1 MDVIK
6 ILDAI
11 KQKYEAEMSSAIL
24 NIQVYKNAVGI
35 GEHPDIVE
43 AVEMQVKRYN
53 EASEMVDAVNQ
64 LILEV

>member
-11 KQKYEAEMSSAIL
+11 KQKHEAEMTSAVL
-24 NIQVYKNAVGI
+24 NIQVYENAVGI

-53 EASEMVDAVNQ
+53 EASEIVDAVNQ
-64 LILEV
+64 LILKV

>member
-1 MDVIK
+1 MEVIK

-11 KQKYEAEMSSAIL
+11 KQKHEAEMTSAVL
-24 NIQVYKNAVGI
+24 NIQVYENAVGI

-53 EASEMVDAVNQ
+53 EASEIVDAVNQ
-64 LILEV
+64 LILKV